1 MLKNALS
8 EKNDDIEGLCETA
21 MLIYEVCFSEI
32 VRQVSVQC
40 VERGDLINR
49 V

>member
-1 MLKNALS
+1 MLKTALS
-8 EKNDDIEGLCETA
+8 EQNNDIERLCETA
-21 MLIYEVCFSEI
+21 MMIYEVCFHEI

-40 VERGDLINR
+40 VERGELINK